1 MIQGRAVP
9 IQLLVIFGRSVLLCT
24 LLGIRIAHAKATT
37 VTLAELTKES
47 QLIVYGKT
55 STGTESPPVLST
67 VRLQFNAVQV
77 LKGQSLIQG
86 GVVLLCN
93 GQPNT
98 EWPDLSKL
106 TQEAV
111 LFLIPHGDCFNL
123 SHSYRSVVKVH
134 DGRAATGAIKGEPDD
149 QLLSQFLHKTRR
161 LASK

>member
-1 MIQGRAVP
+1 VTQGRAVP
-9 IQLLVIFGRSVLLCT
+9 IQLLVIFSRSVLLCT

-47 QLIVYGKT
+47 RLIVYGKT
-55 STGTESPPVLST
+55 STGTVQ
-67 VRLQFNAVQV
+67 LQFNAVQV
-77 LKGQSLIQG
+77 VKGQSLIQG
-86 GVVLLCN
+86 GAVLLCN

-134 DGRAATGAIKGEPDD
+134 DDRAATGAIKGEPDD
-149 QLLSQFLHKTRR
+149 QLLSRFLHKTRR